1 MKVKDGSEVVLI
13 LAGCSAWAAV
23 NLFKGFTT
31 ASIPLIP
38 LFVLLGLCAN
48 SPLFPIL
55 FCCSL
60 AGLISTALIP
70 WVVLVSG
77 LLACTAGRNMK
88 IRVTGFISVIFTL
101 WLIPVS
107 MSIPI
112 VVLAVTLVLINKYY
126 IRCIL
131 LPAGFIV
138 SAVFIGIPN
147 SLITQPAVA
156 GSTIAE
162 GILTYSIPEVNTSR
176 TEVLLPAPIEGAWA
190 VWVAIEAGGVRDSIP
205 MLAIRLGDDMLVLP
219 SDTDTLCFTM
229 VQGDTLAITL
239 MRDFRPFNH
248 SVIHATAGGE
258 RL

>member
-1 MKVKDGSEVVLI
+1 MKVKDGSEVVLM

-23 NLFKGFTT
+23 NLFRGFTS
-31 ASIPLIP
+31 ASVPLIP
-38 LFVLLGLCAN
+38 LFVLLGLCVN
-48 SPLFPIL
+48 SLLFPIL

-60 AGLISTALIP
+60 VGLISTALIP

-77 LLACTAGRNMK
+77 LLACTAGRTMK
-88 IRVTGFISVIFTL
+88 IRVTGFISVAATL

-107 MSIPI
+107 LSIP
-112 VVLAVTLVLINKYY
+112 VVILAAALVFISNHRLRYS
-126 IRCIL
+126 L

-138 SAVFIGIPN
+138 SAIFFGLPN

-162 GILTYSIPEVNTSR
+162 GILTYSIPELNTLR
-176 TEVLLPAPIEGAWA
+176 PEVLLPAPCDGPWA

-205 MLAIRLGDDMLVLP
+205 MLAIRLGEDMLVLP
-219 SDTDTLCFTM
+219 SGTDTLCFTM
-229 VQGDTLAITL
+229 VPGDTLAITL
-239 MRDFRPFNH
+239 LRDFRPFNH

>member
-1 MKVKDGSEVVLI
+1 MKVKDGSEVVLM

-23 NLFKGFTT
+23 NLFRGFTT
-31 ASIPLIP
+31 ASVPLIP

-60 AGLISTALIP
+60 VGLISTALIP
-70 WVVLVSG
+70 WVMLVSG
-77 LLACTAGRNMK
+77 LLACTAGRAMR
-88 IRVTGFISVIFTL
+88 IRVTGFISVVSTL

-107 MSIPI
+107 LSIPI
-112 VVLAVTLVLINKYY
+112 VVLAATLVLINKYY

-131 LPAGFIV
+131 LPVGFIV
-138 SAVFIGIPN
+138 SAVFLGLPK
-147 SLITQPAVA
+147 SLIMQPAVA
-156 GSTIAE
+156 GSTIAD
-162 GILTYSIPEVNTSR
+162 GFLTYSIPEVNTSR
-176 TEVLLPAPIEGAWA
+176 TEVLLPAPCDGSWA
-190 VWVAIEAGGVRDSIP
+190 VWVAIEAGGVRDSLP

-219 SDTDTLCFTM
+219 SGTDTLCFSM

-239 MRDFRPFNH
+239 MRDFRPFYH

>member
-1 MKVKDGSEVVLI
+1 MKVKDGSGVVLM

-23 NLFKGFTT
+23 NLFRGFTT
-31 ASIPLIP
+31 ASVALIP
-38 LFVLLGLCAN
+38 LFILLGLCAN
-48 SPLFPIL
+48 SPLFPII

-60 AGLISTALIP
+60 VGLISTALIP
-70 WVVLVSG
+70 WVMLVSG
-77 LLACTAGRNMK
+77 LLACTSGKAMK
-88 IRVTGFISVIFTL
+88 IRVTGFISVVSTL

-107 MSIPI
+107 LSIPI
-112 VVLAVTLVLINKYY
+112 VVLAATLLLINKYY
-126 IRCIL
+126 MRCIL
-131 LPAGFIV
+131 LPVGFIV
-138 SAVFIGIPN
+138 SAVFFGLPK

-156 GSTIAE
+156 GSTIVD
-162 GILTYSIPEVNTSR
+162 GILTYSIPEVNTSG
-176 TEVLLPAPIEGAWA
+176 TEVLLPAPCDGSWA
-190 VWVAIEAGGVRDSIP
+190 VWVAIEAGGVRDSLP

-219 SDTDTLCFTM
+219 SGTDTLCFAM